1 MADRWDDSVD
11 FKEDVADVPVGEP
24 NVPVGES
31 PDADAVEGEDRVRQ
45 ALLAAIK
52 TVAAAL
58 VIVVALGA
66 GAMIVLK
73 TTNLEP
79 DRIYIKEPPTT
90 STSTSPSATSR
101 SRAWEC
107 VDSQGTL
114 RYSDGEVVYGDSR
127 CVSVL
132 DQGGSAP
139 RKSGAE
145 STPTSEEEESE
156 DPTEDTSEVV
166 VPTPPST
173 VPTVPSVAPE
183 PTAPQSP
190 APPPVEVP
198 EGD

>member
-1 MADRWDDSVD
+1 MADQWDDSVD
-11 FKEDVADVPVGEP
+11 FEEEVADVPVDEH
-24 NVPVGES
+24 
-31 PDADAVEGEDRVRQ
+31 PDVDAVEGEDRVRQ

-101 SRAWEC
+101 SRTWEC

-139 RKSGAE
+139 TKSDAE

-156 DPTEDTSEVV
+156 DLAEDTSEVV
-166 VPTPPST
+166 VPTSPSA
-173 VPTVPSVAPE
+173 VPTVPSVVPE
-183 PTAPQSP
+183 PTTPQSP

>member
-1 MADRWDDSVD
+1 MADQWDDSVD
-11 FKEDVADVPVGEP
+11 FEKEVADVPIDEY
-24 NVPVGES
+24 
-31 PDADAVEGEDRVRQ
+31 PDFDAVEGEDRVRR

-58 VIVVALGA
+58 VIVIALGA

-79 DRIYIKEPPTT
+79 DRIYIKESPTT

-101 SRAWEC
+101 SRTWEC

-127 CVSVL
+127 CVSVW

-139 RKSGAE
+139 TKSDAE

-156 DPTEDTSEVV
+156 DPAEDTSEVV
-166 VPTPPST
+166 VPTSPSA
-173 VPTVPSVAPE
+173 VPTVPSVVPE
-183 PTAPQSP
+183 PTAPQNP
-190 APPPVEVP
+190 APPPVEAP

>member
-1 MADRWDDSVD
+1 MADQWDDSVD
-11 FKEDVADVPVGEP
+11 FEKEVADVPVDEY
-24 NVPVGES
+24 

-58 VIVVALGA
+58 VIVIALGA

-101 SRAWEC
+101 SRTWEC
-107 VDSQGTL
+107 VDSRGTL

-132 DQGGSAP
+132 DQGGSTP
-139 RKSGAE
+139 TKSSAE

-166 VPTPPST
+166 VPTSPSA
-173 VPTVPSVAPE
+173 VPTVPSVVPE
-183 PTAPQSP
+183 PTTPQSP
-190 APPPVEVP
+190 APPPVGVP

>member
-1 MADRWDDSVD
+1 MADQWDDSVD
-11 FKEDVADVPVGEP
+11 FKEDVTDVPVDEP
-24 NVPVGES
+24 DVPVSEY
-31 PDADAVEGEDRVRQ
+31 PDVDATGDEDRVRQ

-58 VIVVALGA
+58 VIVIALGA

-101 SRAWEC
+101 SRTWEC

-132 DQGGSAP
+132 DQGGSTP

-156 DPTEDTSEVV
+156 DPVEDTSEVV
-166 VPTPPST
+166 VPSSPRP
-173 VPTVPSVAPE
+173 VPTVPSVVPE
-183 PTAPQSP
+183 PTSPQNP
-190 APPPVEVP
+190 EPPSMEVP
-198 EGD
+198 EDG

>member
-1 MADRWDDSVD
+1 MADQWDDSVD
-11 FKEDVADVPVGEP
+11 FKEEVADVPVNEY
-24 NVPVGES
+24 

-58 VIVVALGA
+58 VIVIALGA

-101 SRAWEC
+101 SRTWEC

-139 RKSGAE
+139 RKSDAK

-156 DPTEDTSEVV
+156 DPTEDTSDVV

-173 VPTVPSVAPE
+173 VPTVPSVVPE
-183 PTAPQSP
+183 PTTPQSP
-190 APPPVEVP
+190 APPPVEAP
-198 EGD
+198 EEG

>member
-1 MADRWDDSVD
+1 MADQWDDSVD
-11 FKEDVADVPVGEP
+11 FEEEVADVPVDEY
-24 NVPVGES
+24 
-31 PDADAVEGEDRVRQ
+31 PDVDAVEGEDRVRQ

-101 SRAWEC
+101 SRTWEC

-132 DQGGSAP
+132 DQGGSTP
-139 RKSGAE
+139 TKSGAE

-156 DPTEDTSEVV
+156 DPVEDTSEVV
-166 VPTPPST
+166 VPSLPRP
-173 VPTVPSVAPE
+173 VPTVPSVVPE
-183 PTAPQSP
+183 PTTPQSP